1 MPDRVAEAGRSTLVF
16 SLLAQSAAMLPVFLT
31 GSLYPLIANDIV
43 LPPNRLG
50 MIVATFFAFS
60 ALASASVAMLVD
72 RVGPWTVTR
81 ICLIMLPLALALL
94 AGASTEVYF
103 YFGMA
108 IAGIANGCIQP
119 ATNVAIS
126 RHVVKSRQGIAFGLK
141 QSAIPFAALVSG
153 FAVPVVGLTLGWRAA
168 YGAVIVLLAVL
179 LFAVPRP
186 TASPNPKI
194 PSVASRSSWTFI
206 ALVSGLAGLGAGS
219 ANAMAAFIVGYGVS
233 LGISPATAGF
243 VVAAGSAFS
252 IGIRLIL
259 GMAADRYAMPIFF
272 VVALLFVGGA
282 VGYEIL
288 ALYPTKI
295 LYVVATILAF
305 GMGWGWAG
313 ISLLGVVRASGPNTG
328 RVTAMMQAGLFCG
341 AVLGPLGF
349 GWIVTAYSY
358 SIAWMTLGFAT
369 LIGAGLGLW
378 LHQQSKSVA
387 RA

>member
-1 MPDRVAEAGRSTLVF
+1 
-16 SLLAQSAAMLPVFLT
+16 MLPVFLT
-31 GSLYPLIANDIV
+31 GSLYPLIARDIV

-60 ALASASVAMLVD
+60 ALASASVAILVD
-72 RVGPWTVTR
+72 RVGPWTMTR
-81 ICLIMLPLALALL
+81 ICLIILTLALALL
-94 AGASTEVYF
+94 ASASTEMYF
-103 YFGMA
+103 YSGMA

-126 RHVVKSRQGIAFGLK
+126 RHVVKSRQGMAFGLK
-141 QSAIPFAALVSG
+141 QSAIPFASLVAG
-153 FAVPVVGLTLGWRAA
+153 FAVPFVGLTLGWRAA
-168 YGAVIVLLAVL
+168 YGAVIILLAAL

-186 TASPNPKI
+186 TASPKPKI
-194 PSVASRSSWTFI
+194 SAVPSKPSWGFI

-288 ALYPTKI
+288 ALYPTKF

-313 ISLLGVVRASGPNTG
+313 ISLLGVVRASGPTAG
-328 RVTAMMQAGLFCG
+328 RTTAMMQAGLFCG
-341 AVLGPLGF
+341 AVIGPLGF
-349 GWIVTAYSY
+349 GWLVTAHSY
-358 SIAWMTLGFAT
+358 STAWSVLAVATAIAAALGLLLQKQTKGFAP
-369 LIGAGLGLW
+369 A
-378 LHQQSKSVA
+378 
-387 RA
+387 